1 MRKFLRTVAIVITV
15 LSVAV
20 SLAYLLLLMLSA
32 FVQLPFRVEENF
44 LVADWVFIAVPILAL
59 LSSILVQVA
68 SLKKKKKKQA

>member
-44 LVADWVFIAVPILAL
+44 LAADWVFIAVPILAL